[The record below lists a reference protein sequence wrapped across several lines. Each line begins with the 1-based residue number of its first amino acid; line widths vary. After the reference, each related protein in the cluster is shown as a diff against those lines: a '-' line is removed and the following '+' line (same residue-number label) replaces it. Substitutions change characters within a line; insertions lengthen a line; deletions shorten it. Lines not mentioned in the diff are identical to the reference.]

1 MKKVFFY
8 IVALSIVGTFGSCNG
23 SKGSTASTPKKP
35 KTEKPTEET
44 PVEETEKPVKALVN
58 FINSDDVDSALK
70 LAQKQNKTL
79 FIDFYTSWC
88 APCKIMEQS
97 VFRDVLVADYMNENC
112 ISIRVNAEKG
122 NGPNM
127 KIAYVV
133 DAYPTML
140 FYSPK
145 GDEVARKAGSMGIE
159 EFKKFMK
166 AAVWKAKST
175 EP

>member
-1 MKKVFFY
+1 MKKLFLY
-8 IVALSIVGTFGSCNG
+8 ISAFLILGFTVACNG
-23 SKGSTASTPKKP
+23 SKGSTASTPTKP
-35 KTEKPTEET
+35 KVEKPTEEK
-44 PVEETEKPVKALVN
+44 PETETEIPVKALVN
-58 FINSDDVDSALK
+58 FINSDDIDNALK
-70 LAQKQNKTL
+70 LALKQNKTL

-97 VFRDVLVADYMNENC
+97 VFRDELVADYMNENC

-127 KIAYVV
+127 KIAYAV

-166 AAVWKAKST
+166 ASVWKAKNT
-175 EP
+175 QP